1 MRNIR
6 TQRFGNTERKT
17 FSRIKEV
24 LDLPNLIEVQKNSYD
39 AFVREGIREV
49 FDDFSPIVD
58 YSGRFELQFLEH
70 ALDFKSKYSENEC
83 RERDATYAAPLKNK
97 VRLIRNDTGELM
109 DQAVFM
115 GDVPLRT
122 DNGSFIING
131 AERVVVSQ
139 LVRSPGVYAASDLTS

>member
-70 ALDFKSKYSENEC
+70 ALDFKASTAKTSAAKGTPPMRRRSKS
-83 RERDATYAAPLKNK
+83 
-97 VRLIRNDTGELM
+97 
-109 DQAVFM
+109 
-115 GDVPLRT
+115 
-122 DNGSFIING
+122 
-131 AERVVVSQ
+131 
-139 LVRSPGVYAASDLTS
+139 RSG

>member
-58 YSGRFELQFLEH
+58 YSGRFELQLQRKRVPRKGRH
-70 ALDFKSKYSENEC
+70 LC
-83 RERDATYAAPLKNK
+83 GAAQNQ
-97 VRLIRNDTGELM
+97 G
-109 DQAVFM
+109 QA
-115 GDVPLRT
+115 D
-122 DNGSFIING
+122 
-131 AERVVVSQ
+131 
-139 LVRSPGVYAASDLTS
+139 

>member
-39 AFVREGIREV
+39 AFVREGIREA

-58 YSGRFELQFLEH
+58 YSGRFELQFLPRLRTVSPICNICSLSMIRRPIAVEM
-70 ALDFKSKYSENEC
+70 
-83 RERDATYAAPLKNK
+83 NK
-97 VRLIRNDTGELM
+97 DKINARAERNDTYLNIP
-109 DQAVFM
+109 A
-115 GDVPLRT
+115 
-122 DNGSFIING
+122 
-131 AERVVVSQ
+131 
-139 LVRSPGVYAASDLTS
+139 PGKSS

>member
-70 ALDFKSKYSENEC
+70 ALDFKSKYSGKRVPRKGRHLC
-83 RERDATYAAPLKNK
+83 GAAQNQ
-97 VRLIRNDTGELM
+97 G
-109 DQAVFM
+109 QA
-115 GDVPLRT
+115 D
-122 DNGSFIING
+122 
-131 AERVVVSQ
+131 
-139 LVRSPGVYAASDLTS
+139 